1 MAPQTDTEK
10 PAREQLSVQRSAPGL
25 TVVHSASQ
33 PTPTRTDGLQVV
45 IRPGMVYMVEA
56 DPPSTARVGRHRR
69 PAPIKPPRTQ
79 PAGHLLATLAGVV
92 LIFAGILVIAWT
104 MAHQ

>member
-1 MAPQTDTEK
+1 MAHRTETEQS
-10 PAREQLSVQRSAPGL
+10 AGEQLSVQRSAAGL

-33 PTPTRTDGLQVV
+33 PSQTKTDGLQVV
-45 IRPGMVYMVEA
+45 IRPGMVYTVEA

-69 PAPIKPPRTQ
+69 PITIKPPRAHRTRS
-79 PAGHLLATLAGVV
+79 LLATLAGIT
-92 LIFAGILVIAWT
+92 LIFAGVAVIAWT